1 MQPFYNRLS
10 PDDVDTLDRLA
21 RLLLE
26 LRDSRAALLARHN
39 AGDEAE
45 LLERIRRGAVAEH
58 PAYEDYLG
66 AGIIHQTREA
76 IRADLKTY
84 MQGIGQP

>member
-1 MQPFYNRLS
+1 MQPFYDRLS

-26 LRDSRAALLARHN
+26 LRDSRKALLARH
-39 AGDEAE
+39 GIEDETA
-45 LLERIRRGAVAEH
+45 LLAKIRAREAPEH

-66 AGIIHQTREA
+66 ARHIAATRAA
-76 IRADLKTY
+76 IRAELHDYLLA
-84 MQGIGQP
+84 IRSA

>member
-1 MQPFYNRLS
+1 MQPFYDRLS
-10 PDDVDTLDRLA
+10 PDDVETLDRLA

-39 AGDEAE
+39 ADDEAE
-45 LLERIRRGAVAEH
+45 LLERIRRGAIAEH

-66 AGIIHQTREA
+66 ASIIHQTREA
-76 IRADLKTY
+76 IRSDLKTC
-84 MQGIGQP
+84 MQGIRLP